1 MEYNT
6 QREKIKI
13 TDYGRNV
20 HKLIAYVKT
29 IEDRDKRNTMAEAIV
44 ETMALVNTSGKDH
57 ADFRHKL
64 WDHLFI
70 LSDFEL
76 DVDSPFPKP
85 EKDNS
90 INVPSKMEYSD
101 NNIKFRHYGKYIDA
115 MISKAVEMQDGEEKK
130 ELIQQIAQTMK
141 VLYLQWNNNS
151 VADEMI
157 LNRLKEMSND
167 KLDDFEGL
175 SLEDT
180 KSINDRI
187 AKDRQ
192 SSKKNK
198 KKK

>member
-20 HKLIAYVKT
+20 YKLIAYAKT
-29 IEDRDKRNTMAEAIV
+29 IENREKRNTMAEAIV
-44 ETMALVNTSGKDH
+44 ETMALVNPSGKDH
-57 ADFRHKL
+57 SDFRQKL

-70 LSDFEL
+70 LSNFEL

-90 INVPSKMEYSD
+90 VILPSKIEYSD
-101 NNIKFRHYGKYIDA
+101 NNIKFRHYGKNIEA
-115 MISKAVEMQDGEEKK
+115 MISKAVEMQEGDEKK
-130 ELIQQIAQTMK
+130 ELIHQIAQTMK

-151 VADEMI
+151 VEDEMI
-157 LNRLKEMSND
+157 LNRLKEMSDD
-167 KLDDFEGL
+167 KLGDLEGL

-192 SSKKNK
+192 SNKKNK

>member
-6 QREKIKI
+6 QREKISI

-20 HKLIAYVKT
+20 YKLIAYVKT
-29 IEDRDKRNTMAEAIV
+29 IEDREKRNIMAEAIV
-44 ETMALVNTSGKDH
+44 ETMALVNPSGKDH
-57 ADFRHKL
+57 SDFKQKL

-76 DVDSPFPKP
+76 DVDCPFPKP
-85 EKDNS
+85 EKDS
-90 INVPSKMEYSD
+90 SVIIPSKIEYSD
-101 NNIKFRHYGKYIDA
+101 NNIKFRHYGKYVEA
-115 MISKAVEMQDGEEKK
+115 MISKAVEMQDGDEKK

-157 LNRLKEMSND
+157 LNRLKEMS
-167 KLDDFEGL
+167 DDRLGDLEGV

-180 KSINDRI
+180 KSINDRLS
-187 AKDRQ
+187 KDRQ
-192 SSKKNK
+192 LNKKNK